1 METSMSN
8 QPEFLERV
16 SDLMED
22 REPRHVILI

>member
-22 REPRHVILI
+22 REPRRVILI